1 MDEKKFSYLDYLKEI
16 YAVAGAIPCHP
27 TEAWDRFRFDVRNE
41 RCTDNTA
48 GILDDFDFA
57 AVGKVWNSMTEDEQQ
72 AARDEWYDFRDKMRA
87 EK

>member
-1 MDEKKFSYLDYLKEI
+1 MEKKKFSYVTYAREI
-16 YAVAGAIPCHP
+16 YEVANKLPCHP
-27 TEAWDRFRFDVRNE
+27 NEAWDRFRADVAAG

-57 AVGKVWNSMTEDEQQ
+57 AVGKVWNAMTEDEQQ
-72 AARDEWYDFRDKMRA
+72 AARNEWYDFRDKMRA